1 MPGFELVGKEE
12 QEAVNE
18 VFEKSAGVVFA
29 HGFDAL
35 RNNIF
40 RVRDLEKEFSKK
52 VEAKYS
58 QAVSSGSAALK
69 VALKALGVQAG
80 DEVITQSFTF
90 VATVEAILEV
100 GAIPVIVDID
110 KTLNMCPKSFQNA
123 ITTKTKAVIPV
134 HMLGVTAQMDEIVSI
149 ARKNNILILEDTAQ
163 GLGGK
168 FDGKHLGTI
177 GDMGT
182 YSFDGGKTVI
192 CGEGGMVVTNDESR
206 FITARAYHDHGH
218 EYSST
223 KGRGVEDALC
233 SGFNYR
239 MSELQAAFG
248 LAQFKKLD
256 YILKSQKE
264 NQIKLKNA
272 ISDIG
277 FEFRV
282 IPDEEGDIGDSIVFY
297 LKTKEQ
303 AQKFAKKMGE
313 AGLGTKN
320 LPDAIKWH
328 FAKHWQHMF
337 QEYNFYNDG
346 KNHWEK
352 SDEILSRS
360 IALPIMVKMTDEQIE
375 TIAKKT
381 FRNSKRDL
389 VENISDYTSKRRLK
403 GNS

>member
-18 VFEKSAGVVFA
+18 IFEKSNGVVFA

-40 RVRDLEKEFSKK
+40 RVRDLEKEVSKK
-52 VEAKYS
+52 VNSSYA
-58 QAVSSGSAALK
+58 QAVSSGSSALK
-69 VALKALGVQAG
+69 VALKALGVKKG

-90 VATVEAILEV
+90 VATIEAILEIE
-100 GAIPVIVDID
+100 ATPVIVDID
-110 KTLNMCPKSFQNA
+110 KTLNMCPKSFEEA
-123 ITTKTKAVIPV
+123 ITKKTKAVIPV
-134 HMLGVTAQMDEIVSI
+134 HMLGVTAQMDQIVSI
-149 ARKNNILILEDTAQ
+149 ARRNNILILEDTAQ

-168 FDGKHLGTI
+168 FDGKYLGTI
-177 GDMGT
+177 GDIGT

-192 CGEGGMVVTNDESR
+192 CGEGGMIVTDDENK

-218 EYSST
+218 EYSDT
-223 KGRGVEDALC
+223 LGRGVENALC
-233 SGFNYR
+233 TGFNYR

-256 YILKSQKE
+256 YILGEQKK

-272 ISDIG
+272 ILDIG
-277 FEFRV
+277 FEFRT

-297 LKTKEQ
+297 LETKEQ
-303 AQKFAKKMGE
+303 TQSFAKKMGE
-313 AGLGTKN
+313 VGLGTKN

-328 FAKHWQHMF
+328 FAKYWGHMF
-337 QEYNFYNDG
+337 KEYDFYNDG

-360 IALPIMVKMTDEQIE
+360 IALPVMVKMTDEHIK
-375 TIAKKT
+375 TIAEK
-381 FRNSKRDL
+381 L
-389 VENISDYTSKRRLK
+389 LK
-403 GNS
+403 IAREI

>member
-18 VFEKSAGVVFA
+18 IFEKSNGVVFA

-40 RVRDLEKEFSKK
+40 RVRDLEKELSSK
-52 VEAKYS
+52 VDVGYA
-58 QAVSSGSAALK
+58 QAVSSGSTALK
-69 VALKALGVQAG
+69 VALKAMGVKRG

-90 VATVEAILEV
+90 VATVEAILEL

-110 KTLNMCPKSFQNA
+110 KTLNMSPQAFKDA
-123 ITTKTKAVIPV
+123 ITDKTKVVIPV

-149 ARKNNILILEDTAQ
+149 AKENNILILEDTAQ

-168 FDGKHLGTI
+168 FEGKALGTI
-177 GDMGT
+177 GDAGT

-192 CGEGGMVVTNDESR
+192 CGEGGMVVTNSEDI

-218 EYSST
+218 EYSTS
-223 KGRGVEDALC
+223 KGRGIEDALC
-233 SGFNYR
+233 TGFNYR

-256 YILKSQKE
+256 YILMKQKE
-264 NQIKLKNA
+264 NQQKLKNA
-272 ISDIG
+272 IADIG

-282 IPDEEGDIGDSIVFY
+282 IPDEEGDIGDSIVFF
-297 LKTKEQ
+297 LDTKEQ
-303 AQKFAKKMGE
+303 AEKFVEKMVE
-313 AGLGTKN
+313 VGLGTKN

-337 QEYNFYNDG
+337 REYNFYNDG
-346 KNHWEK
+346 VNHWQK
-352 SDEILSRS
+352 SDDILSRS
-360 IALPIMVKMTDEQIE
+360 IAIPVMVKMTDEQIAE
-375 TIAKKT
+375 IANK
-381 FRNSKRDL
+381 L
-389 VENISDYTSKRRLK
+389 LK
-403 GNS
+403 IANEV

>member
-12 QEAVNE
+12 QDAVSE
-18 VFEKSAGVVFA
+18 VFTKSNGVVFA

-40 RVRDLEKEFSKK
+40 RVRDLEKEVANKVNSKY
-52 VEAKYS
+52 A
-58 QAVSSGSAALK
+58 QAVSSGSTALK
-69 VALKALGVQAG
+69 VALKALGVKSG

-90 VATVEAILEV
+90 VATVEAILEI
-100 GAIPVIVDID
+100 GATPVIVDID
-110 KTLNMCPKSFQNA
+110 KTLNMCPKSFESA
-123 ITTKTKAVIPV
+123 ITDKTKVVIPV

-149 ARKNNILILEDTAQ
+149 AKKNNILILEDTAQ

-168 FDGKHLGTI
+168 FDGKYLGTI
-177 GDMGT
+177 GDIGT

-192 CGEGGMVVTNDESR
+192 CGEGGMVVTNDEAKY
-206 FITARAYHDHGH
+206 ITARAYHDHGH
-218 EYSST
+218 EYSTT

-233 SGFNYR
+233 TGFNYR

-264 NQIKLKNA
+264 NQIKLKRMIA
-272 ISDIG
+272 DIG
-277 FEFRV
+277 FEFRT

-297 LKTKEQ
+297 LDSKEQ
-303 AQKFAKKMGE
+303 AQIFAKKME
-313 AGLGTKN
+313 EVGLGTKN

-337 QEYNFYNDG
+337 KEYHFYNDG
-346 KNHWEK
+346 KNHWKK
-352 SDEILSRS
+352 SDDILSRS
-360 IALPIMVKMTDEQIE
+360 IALPVMVKMTDEQITE
-375 TIAKKT
+375 IATKLLKIAKE
-381 FRNSKRDL
+381 
-389 VENISDYTSKRRLK
+389 V
-403 GNS
+403 

>member
-1 MPGFELVGKEE
+1 MPGFELVGQEE
-12 QEAVNE
+12 QDAVNE
-18 VFEKSAGVVFA
+18 IFEKSNGVVFA

-40 RVRDLEKEFSKK
+40 RVRDLEKEVANKVNSKY
-52 VEAKYS
+52 A
-58 QAVSSGSAALK
+58 QAVSSGSTALK
-69 VALKALGVQAG
+69 VALKALGVKSG

-90 VATVEAILEV
+90 VATVEAILEM

-110 KTLNMCPKSFQNA
+110 KTLNMCPKSFENA
-123 ITTKTKAVIPV
+123 ITDKTKVVIPV
-134 HMLGVTAQMDEIVSI
+134 HMLGVTAQMNKIVDI
-149 ARKNNILILEDTAQ
+149 AKKNNILILEDSAQ

-168 FDGKHLGTI
+168 FDGKYLGTI

-192 CGEGGMVVTNDESR
+192 CGEGGLVVTNDESKY
-206 FITARAYHDHGH
+206 ITARAYHDHGH
-218 EYSST
+218 EYSTT

-256 YILKSQKE
+256 CILESQKQ

-272 ISDIG
+272 ILDIG
-277 FEFRV
+277 FEFRT

-297 LKTKEQ
+297 LDSKEQ
-303 AQKFAKKMGE
+303 AQNFSKKMSE
-313 AGLGTKN
+313 VGLGTKN

-337 QEYNFYNDG
+337 REYDFYNDG

-352 SDEILSRS
+352 SDDILSRS
-360 IALPIMVKMTDEQIE
+360 IALPVMVKMTDEQIE
-375 TIAKKT
+375 MIATKLLKIAKE
-381 FRNSKRDL
+381 
-389 VENISDYTSKRRLK
+389 V
-403 GNS
+403 

>member
-12 QEAVNE
+12 QDAVNE
-18 VFEKSAGVVFA
+18 IFSESNGVVFA
-29 HGFDAL
+29 HGFDVL

-40 RVRDLEKEFSKK
+40 RVRDLEKEVGSKIN
-52 VEAKYS
+52 VKYA
-58 QAVSSGSAALK
+58 QAVSSGSTALK
-69 VALKALGVQAG
+69 VALRALGVKAG

-90 VATVEAILEV
+90 VATVEAILEI
-100 GAIPVIVDID
+100 GAVPVIVDID
-110 KTLNMCPKSFQNA
+110 KTLNMCPKSFEDA
-123 ITTKTKAVIPV
+123 ITDKTKVVIPV
-134 HMLGVTAQMDEIVSI
+134 HMLGVTAQMDKIVSI
-149 ARKNNILILEDTAQ
+149 AKKNDILILEDSAQ

-168 FDGKHLGTI
+168 FDSKYLGTI
-177 GDMGT
+177 GDIGT

-192 CGEGGMVVTNDESR
+192 CGEGGLVVTNDESKY
-206 FITARAYHDHGH
+206 ITARAYHDHGH
-218 EYSST
+218 EYSTT

-233 SGFNYR
+233 TGFNYR

-256 YILKSQKE
+256 YILESQKE

-277 FEFRV
+277 FEFRT

-297 LKTKEQ
+297 LDTKEQ
-303 AQKFAKKMGE
+303 AQSFAEKMGKV
-313 AGLGTKN
+313 GLATKN

-337 QEYNFYNDG
+337 KEYDFYNDG
-346 KNHWEK
+346 KNHWKK

-360 IALPIMVKMTDEQIE
+360 IALPVMVKMTDEQIK
-375 TIAKKT
+375 TIATK
-381 FRNSKRDL
+381 L
-389 VENISDYTSKRRLK
+389 LK
-403 GNS
+403 IAKEI

>member
-1 MPGFELVGKEE
+1 VPGFEVVGREE
-12 QEAVNE
+12 QEAINE

-52 VEAKYS
+52 VETKYA

-69 VALKALGVQAG
+69 VALKALGVKAG

-177 GDMGT
+177 GDIGT

-192 CGEGGMVVTNDESR
+192 CGEGGMVVTNDESK

-223 KGRGVEDALC
+223 KSRGVEEALC
-233 SGFNYR
+233 TGFNYR

-264 NQIKLKNA
+264 NQIKLKDA
-272 ISDIG
+272 IVDIG
-277 FEFRV
+277 FEFRT
-282 IPDEEGDIGDSIVFY
+282 IPDEDGDIGDSIVFY

-313 AGLGTKN
+313 VGLGTKN

-352 SDEILSRS
+352 SDDILSRS
-360 IALPIMVKMTDEQIE
+360 IALPIMVKMTDEQIG
-375 TIAKKT
+375 TIAEK
-381 FRNSKRDL
+381 L
-389 VENISDYTSKRRLK
+389 LK
-403 GNS
+403 IAKEI